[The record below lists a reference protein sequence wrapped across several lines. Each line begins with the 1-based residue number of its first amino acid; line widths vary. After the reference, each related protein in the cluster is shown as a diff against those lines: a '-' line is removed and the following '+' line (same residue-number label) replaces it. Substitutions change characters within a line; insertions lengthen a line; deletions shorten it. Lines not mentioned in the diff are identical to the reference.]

1 MNKELRRTILG
12 AIFFFSC
19 FMLWNQWLI
28 HIGQKPFLSL
38 DPAQATAS
46 DPASASAATA
56 SAPTVTS
63 SALPASGA
71 TAAGADAVSTAAAPS
86 GEKITISTNI
96 FNLTFDTTG
105 GSLVG
110 AELLQYK
117 QGKTDEPFK
126 LMETGPDLQ
135 YMVQTGL
142 IGGNYPTHLTPMKL
156 ASSQRALTD
165 GQEEL
170 QVRFESE
177 PVGGVQLVKTYTLK
191 RDSYAIGVRHE
202 IINTSSAPV
211 SAKLYNQLVRD
222 GSKGPDSHQF
232 YSSFTGPAFYSS
244 EGKYQ
249 KIKFSDVDKNNATY
263 QKETDNGYVAMVQRY
278 FASAWL
284 PENGTPR
291 ENYVRQQ
298 SGLYAAGQIFDLGQI
313 QPGASSVSNT
323 TLFAGPQ
330 REDILDALSPDL
342 QAVKDYGWLTII
354 ARPLYQLLTWLH
366 SILGNWGWAIVALVV
381 LLKIAFYWFNHKAY
395 TSMAKMRSLSPKLE
409 QAKERYKD
417 DPRMLQQETIRLY
430 REEKV
435 NPMGGCLPVLIQMP
449 VFFALYSALS
459 ATVEMRGAPWILWVK
474 DLSAPDPFYIL
485 PLLMTASSLLQVWL
499 NPKPADPTQAKMMW
513 LMPLSFAFMFF
524 FFPSGLV
531 LYWLTNNLLSIAQ
544 QWLINKQVESKPAA
558 S

>member
-38 DPAQATAS
+38 DPAAQQTQ
-46 DPASASAATA
+46 ATA
-56 SAPTVTS
+56 SAPAPA
-63 SALPASGA
+63 SAATTRAQAAATDELPASGA
-71 TAAGADAVSTAAAPS
+71 TTAGVAAVSTATVPS
-86 GEKITISTNI
+86 GEKITVTTNI
-96 FNLTFDTTG
+96 FKLTFDTTG

-110 AELLQYK
+110 TELLQYK
-117 QGKTDEPFK
+117 QRKSDEPFK

-142 IGGNYPTHLTPMKL
+142 IGGNYPNHLTPMKL
-156 ASSQRALTD
+156 VSSQRALAD
-165 GQEEL
+165 GQNEL
-170 QVRFESE
+170 ELRFESE
-177 PVGGVQLVKTYTLK
+177 PVGGVQLIKTYTLK

-202 IINTSSAPV
+202 VVNTGNAPV
-211 SAKLYNQLVRD
+211 SAQLYNQLVRD
-222 GSKGPDSHQF
+222 GSNGPDSHQF

-249 KIKFSDVDKNNATY
+249 KIKFSDIDKNNASY

-298 SGLYAAGQIFDLGQI
+298 NGLYAAGQIFNLGQI
-313 QPGASSVSNT
+313 QPGASSTSHT

-330 REDILDALSPDL
+330 REDIMDALSPDL

-366 SILGNWGWAIVALVV
+366 TLLGNWGWAIVALVV

-499 NPKPADPTQAKMMW
+499 NPKPTDPTQAKMMW

-531 LYWLTNNLLSIAQ
+531 LYWLTNNL
-544 QWLINKQVESKPAA
+544 
-558 S
+558 